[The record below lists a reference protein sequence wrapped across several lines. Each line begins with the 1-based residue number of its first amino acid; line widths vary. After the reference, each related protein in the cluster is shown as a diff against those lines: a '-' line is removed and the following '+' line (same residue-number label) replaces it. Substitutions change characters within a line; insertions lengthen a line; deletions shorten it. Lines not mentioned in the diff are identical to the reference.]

1 VDLAVVIEHPVEA
14 ALGTDIQAS
23 ISQNRHDL
31 PWRQRREFRLV
42 AGEQDPLP
50 LLLAQ
55 AVRNQALAAFTAIQA
70 VPITG
75 ELPPPALQGG

>member
-1 VDLAVVIEHPVEA
+1 VAWPAPDGGP
-14 ALGTDIQAS
+14 ALGTDVQAP
-23 ISQNRHDL
+23 ISQDRHDL
-31 PWRQRREFRLV
+31 AWRQCREFRLV

-55 AVRNQALAAFTAIQA
+55 AVRNQAVAAFTAIQA
-70 VPITG
+70 VPITR